1 VLIEQAIFTSA
12 DTGRAQGYQLV
23 SRSRGVSED
32 EARELSV
39 WGPSHDSLNEGRGE
53 PTSINF
59 HQLQS
64 GVYAVSRTT
73 LAGAEYSGRGGAR
86 VYTLFL
92 LVPPEHLARF
102 ANNPFAVIR
111 AATANGAL
119 EVCDSIPESLP
130 PLRLSGRAPATDA
143 GLLAQLACRPGPAA
157 MATLLQSALSCDQLG
172 IASGVTAEAL
182 LAGVINLL
190 PVECRAEF
198 SFSTGLK
205 FSPSRP
211 FRVFA
216 LPADPA
222 AWRSI
227 GRYGVTLLNLND
239 VAATDEVC
247 WEGWPGCAA
256 RFLKT
261 GRLSLLATELERPR
275 AWLNLASLDTFA
287 EQMHATLEPAA
298 ASPGNAAHVQ
308 PVDAQPD
315 AAAPARETDGSRQR
329 ADGAHP
335 RFESTVATLASEAR
349 PDVALLLA
357 ATLEGQPPEVIE
369 LFERIDD
376 LVFTAIGGDHQ
387 ALAELQVLWP
397 TVAIDLD
404 PDLVELSREQY
415 LRCALSI
422 WSECIDDQATRPERA
437 VSAIDV
443 LCVLFEE

>member
-1 VLIEQAIFTSA
+1 M
-12 DTGRAQGYQLV
+12 
-23 SRSRGVSED
+23 
-32 EARELSV
+32 
-39 WGPSHDSLNEGRGE
+39 
-53 PTSINF
+53 
-59 HQLQS
+59 
-64 GVYAVSRTT
+64 
-73 LAGAEYSGRGGAR
+73 
-86 VYTLFL
+86 
-92 LVPPEHLARF
+92 VPPEHLARF

-119 EVCDSIPESLP
+119 EVCDSVPETLP

-172 IASGVTAEAL
+172 IASGVSAEAL

-222 AWRSI
+222 TWRAI
-227 GRYGVTLLNLND
+227 GRHGVTLLNLND
-239 VAATDEVC
+239 VAATGDVH
-247 WEGWPGCAA
+247 WEGWPGCVA
-256 RFLKT
+256 RFLKS
-261 GRLSLLATELERPR
+261 GRLSLLAAELERPR
-275 AWLNLASLDTFA
+275 AWLDLASLDTFA
-287 EQMHATLEPAA
+287 DQMQATLEPAA
-298 ASPGNAAHVQ
+298 ASPGSTSHAA
-308 PVDAQPD
+308 PVDLQPD
-315 AAAPARETDGSRQR
+315 EAARTREADGSCQR

-335 RFESTVATLASEAR
+335 RFESTVATLTSEAH
-349 PDVALLLA
+349 PDVAQLLA
-357 ATLEGQPPEVIE
+357 ATLEGQPQEVIE

-376 LVFTAIGGDHQ
+376 LVFAAIGGDHH

-397 TVAIDLD
+397 TVALDLD

-415 LRCALSI
+415 LRCACRFGASASTI
-422 WSECIDDQATRPERA
+422 RQSARSGPCRQSTCCACCSRKTTPTRA
-437 VSAIDV
+437 VQRDQSPSIIWRKTSNR
-443 LCVLFEE
+443 